1 MFLWSNRKIQNIPH
15 IQVFLADE
23 VRAQDK
29 LAIGWGRKSSFQ
41 KALTLAKQHNIRSL
55 CVEDGF
61 VRSLGLGKQGAS
73 PLSLVV
79 DHSGIYFDA
88 TQTSDLEQLILK
100 DESEHLNARA
110 QQSIATLLKH
120 QITKYNQKFVPIDA
134 NIFASGQHI
143 LIVDQTF
150 ADQSIAYAGASAAH
164 FQQMLQQAQHD
175 YPHATLW
182 VKTHPDVIA
191 GTAKGHFSPQDF
203 DRPNVKVIAENY
215 NPIAML
221 QFMHAVYVVSS
232 QLGFEALLCG
242 KKVYCFGLPWYAGWG
257 QTDDRHAP
265 VELLQGRRHKYRSLA
280 HLFAS
285 AYLLYARYVLPS
297 SGKRCELEDILALL
311 IPNIEFQK
319 NLSSS
324 LQLYAFSRWK
334 RTFLRAF
341 LGFPNV
347 QMDFKNYR
355 KPKKNQWV
363 VAWGKKA
370 HRLKQQGYPQVYTVE
385 DGFIR
390 SIGLGANLIRPCSL
404 VFDPIGIYYDA
415 TQASRLENLL
425 NHCQL
430 NPQQVLRAEQLRQK
444 IIELNISKYNVG
456 EKHQLNLP
464 KHLGKTILVI
474 GQVED
479 DMSIQLGCID
489 IKTNLA
495 LLQEVRLQNPQAYIV
510 YKPHP
515 DVQAGLRAGGISRDV
530 VLNFADQ
537 MESSLSIVAC
547 FPVIDELHTLTSLS
561 GFEALI
567 RNIKVVCYGIPFYSG
582 WGLTQD
588 RHQQPRRLKKLSLH
602 ELIYSVL
609 VDYPT
614 YSLSTNCIN
623 SIPLTTVESVIEY
636 IEQQSKLT
644 AQNKNQNQKKW
655 VKFILGL
662 KRLSVRK

>member
-1 MFLWSNRKIQNIPH
+1 MLLWSNRKIQNIPH

-23 VRAQDK
+23 VQAQHK
-29 LAIGWGRKSSFQ
+29 LAIGWGRKASFQ
-41 KALTLAKQHNIRSL
+41 KALALAKQQNIRSL

-61 VRSLGLGKQGAS
+61 VRSLGLGKQGAP

-100 DESEHLNARA
+100 DEAEHLNARA

-120 QITKYNQKFVPIDA
+120 QITKYNQKFVPIEA

-164 FQQMLQQAQHD
+164 FQQMLHQAQQD

-182 VKTHPDVIA
+182 IKTHPDVIA
-191 GTAKGHFSPQDF
+191 DKAKGHFSQQDF
-203 DRPNVKVIAENY
+203 DLPNVKVIAENY
-215 NPIAML
+215 NPIEML

-257 QTDDRHAP
+257 QTDDRYAP
-265 VELLQGRRHKYRSLA
+265 VELLQGRRHKHRSLA

-285 AYLLYARYVLPS
+285 AYLVYARYVLPAT
-297 SGKRCELEDILALL
+297 GKRCELEDILTLL

-319 NLSSS
+319 NLVNP
-324 LQLYAFSRWK
+324 LQLYGFSRWK
-334 RTFLRAF
+334 KAFLKNF
-341 LGFPNV
+341 LGFPNY
-347 QMDFKNYR
+347 QFNFKRFR
-355 KPKKNQWV
+355 KPSKTEQV
-363 VAWGKKA
+363 IAWGKKA
-370 HRLKQQGYPQVYTVE
+370 HHLKQQGYSQICTVE

-430 NPQQVLRAEQLRQK
+430 NPQQVLRAERLRQK

-456 EKHQLNLP
+456 ENNQLNLP
-464 KHLGKTILVI
+464 KHLGKRILVI

-495 LLQEVRLQNPQAYIV
+495 LLREVRLQNPEAYIV

-530 VLNFADQ
+530 VLNYADQ
-537 MESSLSIVAC
+537 IENSLSIVAC

-567 RNIKVVCYGIPFYSG
+567 RNIKVVCYGMPFYSG

-588 RHQQPRRLKKLSLH
+588 RHHQARRVKTLSLH

-614 YSLSTNCIN
+614 YNLSTNYIN

-636 IEQQSKLT
+636 IEQQSKLIS
-644 AQNKNQNQKKW
+644 QNQNQNQKKW
-655 VKFILGL
+655 MKFVLGL